1 MSTYGLGA
9 MYNGTEDKIQEFI
22 NRRAAYLGW
31 SETEAP
37 FFHVLLRRINVGDFV
52 FLKSYP
58 PNRGL
63 LIKAIGIVTEP
74 QFIAGADELGAR
86 IGVDW
91 RCVPDE
97 PLVVGPVNDKADFM
111 RRGSIYEELNPRLL
125 RQITT
130 LLFA

>member
-1 MSTYGLGA
+1 MTTYGLGA
-9 MYNGTEDKIQEFI
+9 MYNGTEDKMQDFI
-22 NRRAAYLGW
+22 ERRSAYLGW
-31 SETEAP
+31 SETDAP

-74 QFIAGADELGAR
+74 QFIAGADDLGTR

-91 RCVPDE
+91 RYVPKE
-97 PLVVGPVNDKADFM
+97 PISIGPLNDKADFM
-111 RRGSIYEELNPRLL
+111 RRGSIYEELNPQLL
-125 RQITT
+125 RRITA
-130 LLFA
+130 LLLA